1 MKQNNNTSPRE
12 DLEAKKWQ
20 QVQSTDQE
28 SQIQNDLCT
37 PVARSSQLRTRAV
50 LKKVLFFFFF
60 LILPAW
66 PLHCSLWTLSS
77 CDSWASLVMVL
88 RL

>member
-60 LILPAW
+60 NFACLAS
-66 PLHCSLWTLSS
+66 SLQPV
-77 CDSWASLVMVL
+77 DSL
-88 RL
+88 